1 MAFYQ
6 EILLNKYSQ
15 NPYRLYIPIKND
27 ECVEEE
33 REYFSVHIIAVSDCV
48 VVLEAYARIIIID
61 DDGKQFLAHFS
72 AQLNLFSGKCSHRN
86 FNLPFSSQ
94 DLTGEC

>member
-48 VVLEAYARIIIID
+48 VVLEAYARINIID
-61 DDGKQFLAHFS
+61 DDGKQSLAHFS
-72 AQLNLFSGKCSHRN
+72 AQLNLFSGKM
-86 FNLPFSSQ
+86 
-94 DLTGEC
+94 